1 MDWFDI
7 VKNPKLRTGGKVT
20 TNLGSNEK
28 VEENSCNQ
36 KLKEYVDKV
45 NSYMTSSIINWE
57 KETWQ
62 PPNKNMHPIPLTLGM
77 VDTEARFAPVPESV
91 ACLALKELNNLN
103 LDITATSGPRWKDYK
118 LDDYIIHMNFNS
130 RQHMYGI
137 WIDLTL
143 IIEPFGSNSFL
154 PDNGIY
160 ISALFSISHK
170 TKEKVDWF
178 NGDEDEQFY
187 ANLEANLIMRHIK
200 ELSNK
205 YANRV
210 DWRKW

>member
-1 MDWFDI
+1 MDWFDLI
-7 VKNPKLRTGGKVT
+7 KNPKLRTGGKVT

-62 PPNKNMHPIPLTLGM
+62 PSNKNMHPIPLTLGM
-77 VDTEARFAPVPESV
+77 VHADAQFAPVPESV

-103 LDITATSGPRWKDYK
+103 LDTINVSPRWKDYK
-118 LDDYIIHMNFNS
+118 LDDYVIHMAFNS
-130 RQHMYGI
+130 RPHFDGI

-143 IIEPFGSNSFL
+143 IIEPVGMNWLS
-154 PDNGIY
+154 DNGIH
-160 ISALFSISHK
+160 IDALFSISHK
-170 TKEKVDWF
+170 MEENADWLY
-178 NGDEDEQFY
+178 GDEDEQFHV
-187 ANLEANLIMRHIK
+187 NLGANLIKRYIK

-205 YANRV
+205 HANRV